1 MWFDVKALRA
11 PGVRSA
17 CAVACGVVCLGL
29 TAPQA
34 VRAEDQLDPLVVTAT
49 RVPKALSR
57 TLADVTVIDRETI
70 ERQVAGSVADVL
82 RTVPG
87 VQITRNGDAASTT
100 SVMIRG
106 SNTRHVL
113 VLVDGVPVG
122 SQSSGG
128 ATWETLPLAWVDHI
142 EVVRG
147 PASVAWG
154 SDAMGGVVQIFT
166 RKGQGTLGFEGG
178 VGMSDQGL
186 FNGDAALTGG
196 QGAWDYAVGVA
207 AETSRGF
214 DARANS
220 VVGTRAADRDGHH
233 SNSAHLK
240 LGWQPV
246 TNQRVQLSAS
256 NMHVNNKYDAS
267 ASSSLNDQALK
278 DSSQAGLS
286 WQAQWLPSWRTV
298 TTLGQSTDDYMLRS
312 SYDYHTSTRSQNAS
326 VLNQWTQGPHGVRMV
341 LERRADRLLNSDLP
355 LLAGGDR
362 GNQAD
367 NAVGLGYDF
376 QTTSGGAS
384 VTWRQ
389 DHNDRFGNH
398 DTGAVGGDIVLAP
411 GHRLRASI
419 GTAFRAPTLYQ
430 LYSTYGDP
438 NLKPETSLT
447 RELAYTGE
455 IGALNLG
462 VTGYHTTYSDLIDF
476 GALGVCLDTYY
487 GCYRNTSSAR
497 INGVTFTAETMLASV
512 RLTGSV
518 DLLNPS
524 DTDKHKWLARRA
536 RQEGKV
542 RAEWSWWGWD
552 LGAQA
557 QLTGQRY
564 DDAANTKKLGGYTLF
579 DVDASRKLNANL
591 STVVRVTNL
600 GNRNYQTALN
610 YNSEPRAVYIAL
622 RWTPSR

>member
-1 MWFDVKALRA
+1 MWFDFKALRA
-11 PGVRSA
+11 PGLRSA
-17 CAVACGVVCLGL
+17 CAVVCGVAGAGL
-29 TAPQA
+29 MAPLQA
-34 VRAEDQLDPLVVTAT
+34 GAEEQLDPLFVTAA
-49 RVPKALSR
+49 RVPQALSR
-57 TLADVTVIDRETI
+57 TLADVTVIDREVI

-128 ATWETLPLAWVDHI
+128 ATWEALPLAWVDHI

-166 RKGQGTLGFEGG
+166 RKGQGAIG
-178 VGMSDQGL
+178 VEAGMGLSDQGL
-186 FNGDAALTGG
+186 VNGDVSLTGG

-207 AETSRGF
+207 GEANRGF
-214 DARANS
+214 NSRANT
-220 VVGTRAADRDGHH
+220 VPGTVADDRDGHR
-233 SNSAHLK
+233 SNSSHLK
-240 LGWQPV
+240 LGWQASAA
-246 TNQRVQLSAS
+246 QRLQLSYS
-256 NMHVNNKYDAS
+256 GMHVNNKYDAS
-267 ASSSLNDQALK
+267 TSSKVDDQALK
-278 DSSQAGLS
+278 DSTQAAFNWS
-286 WQAQWLPSWRTV
+286 AQWLPSWHTV
-298 TTLGQSTDDYMLRS
+298 TTLGQSTDAYETRS
-312 SYDYHTSTRSQNAS
+312 SYAYHTATRMQNAS
-326 VLNQWTQGPHGVRMV
+326 VLNQWTQGAHGVRVV
-341 LERRADRLLNSDLP
+341 LERREDRLLNSDLP
-355 LLAGGDR
+355 VLSGGDR
-362 GNQAD
+362 GSQAD

-376 QTTSGGAS
+376 KTSRGGVS
-384 VTWRQ
+384 LTWRR
-389 DHNDRFGNH
+389 DDNDRFGSH
-398 DTGAVGGDIVLAP
+398 DTGALAGDLVLAP

-455 IGALNLG
+455 IGLVTLG
-462 VTGYHTTYSDLIDF
+462 VTGYHTTFEDLIDF
-476 GALGVCLDTYY
+476 GALGPCLDTYY
-487 GCYRNTSSAR
+487 GCYRNTASAR
-497 INGVTFTAETMLASV
+497 INGVTFSAETTLSGV

-524 DTDKHKWLARRA
+524 DTASHKWLARRA
-536 RQEGKV
+536 RQEGKL
-542 RAEWSWWGWD
+542 RAEWAWLGWD

-557 QLTGQRY
+557 QLTGRRY
-564 DDAANTKKLGGYTLF
+564 DDAANTKQLGGYALF
-579 DVDASRKLNANL
+579 GVDASRKLTPNWSTVLRVSNL
-591 STVVRVTNL
+591 SNHD
-600 GNRNYQTALN
+600 YQTALN
-610 YNSEPRAVYIAL
+610 YNSEPRTVFVGL